1 MSFPGKGWTTPP
13 EFLRQGRTPL
23 NSSLSLRRVRSFSA
37 RYSGVASLASSAA
50 AAAAAASAGEDAA
63 GPSPAGGTGAAAKSS
78 AAAGAA
84 PPACPVPAPVPVPVP
99 VPGPPARYTAQPL
112 VGRRGG

>member
-50 AAAAAASAGEDAA
+50 AAAAAAAASAGEDAA
-63 GPSPAGGTGAAAKSS
+63 GPSPAGGTGAAAKSP

-84 PPACPVPAPVPVPVP
+84 PPACPVPA
-99 VPGPPARYTAQPL
+99 PGPPARYTAQPL